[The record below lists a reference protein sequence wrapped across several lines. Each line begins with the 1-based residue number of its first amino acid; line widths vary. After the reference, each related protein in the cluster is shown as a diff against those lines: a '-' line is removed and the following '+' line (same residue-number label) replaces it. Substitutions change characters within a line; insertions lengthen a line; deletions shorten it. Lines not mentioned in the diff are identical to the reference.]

1 MENRWIFHPISERAS
16 EIEFFISY
24 EFRSRTLGALMGAVF
39 DTAFRKF
46 AEAFERRAD
55 VVFA

>member
-1 MENRWIFHPISERAS
+1 
-16 EIEFFISY
+16 
-24 EFRSRTLGALMGAVF
+24 MGAVF